1 MLSTIWL
8 ILVGILV
15 GTFVIALGG
24 GGAAIYL
31 GILSSAFHLS
41 PAVAAA
47 TSIIT
52 ALPSIIIG
60 TIGYIKQG
68 KVNFKLG
75 NQMLV
80 AALPAV
86 IVGSLIAPHIPTTL
100 YKWLIALI
108 LIGLGI
114 QIFFKKSNNQAVKP
128 NRLAASIYGTVSG
141 LMVGIAGLSGGGPVL
156 AGLLLLGLDT
166 FHATATSTYV
176 LVGMSLLGA
185 IMHLSTGNIYWQ
197 AGIPLM
203 IGTVVGAI
211 LAPLVVKFLS
221 REGHGGHLNY
231 VIAILLI
238 FMGIKSLL

>member
-1 MLSTIWL
+1 MLTMIWL
-8 ILVGILV
+8 GLVGILV

-31 GILSSAFHLS
+31 GILASGFHLS

-47 TSIIT
+47 TSIVT

-60 TIGYIKQG
+60 TIGYVRQG
-68 KVNFKLG
+68 KVNFKVG
-75 NQMLV
+75 NQMLI

-86 IVGSLIAPHIPTTL
+86 VVGSLVAPLIPTIW
-100 YKWLIALI
+100 YRWLIALI
-108 LIGLGI
+108 LIGLGG
-114 QIFFKKSNNQAVKP
+114 QIFLKKRGPATTNP
-128 NRLAASIYGTVSG
+128 NRFAAAGYGVISG

-185 IMHLSTGNIYWQ
+185 AFHLTTGNIYWS
-197 AGIPLM
+197 AGIPL
-203 IGTVVGAI
+203 IVGTVIGAL
-211 LAPLVVKFLS
+211 LAPLAVKFLS
-221 REGHGGHLNY
+221 REGHGGHLNQ
-231 VIAILLI
+231 VIAALLI
-238 FMGIKSLL
+238 FMGLKSLL